1 MSLPTIEMPKKEQES
16 KIISED
22 LVDEINYDSSSG
34 EESEEEDQIVQGAQD
49 PKVTEEEVFNPPKI
63 KEAIEDTYEDPVS
76 EEVPP
81 KKMGK
86 RAYNRKKPM
95 SQKQLDH
102 LAKIRLIGVE
112 KRKERAKEAREKKL
126 LDQEDQA
133 EERLLKKKE
142 KAEEKKIVENFKKE
156 REYKENKLQQDYE
169 KQRPKEVQTGY
180 FTKED
185 LDNAV
190 LSAVETYDVRRKK
203 EKRTKKLKEKEEAV
217 KQKKIDTIQNA
228 IQPQQAPVQDQWRHL
243 FS

>member
-1 MSLPTIEMPKKEQES
+1 M
-16 KIISED
+16 
-22 LVDEINYDSSSG
+22 
-34 EESEEEDQIVQGAQD
+34 
-49 PKVTEEEVFNPPKI
+49 
-63 KEAIEDTYEDPVS
+63 
-76 EEVPP
+76 
-81 KKMGK
+81 
-86 RAYNRKKPM
+86 
-95 SQKQLDH
+95 
-102 LAKIRLIGVE
+102 
-112 KRKERAKEAREKKL
+112 
-126 LDQEDQA
+126 DQEDQA

>member
-81 KKMGK
+81 KKTGK

-102 LAKIRLIGVE
+102 LAKIRNVKKEQKKLE
-112 KRKERAKEAREKKL
+112 KRNYWI
-126 LDQEDQA
+126 
-133 EERLLKKKE
+133 
-142 KAEEKKIVENFKKE
+142 KKIKPKK
-156 REYKENKLQQDYE
+156 DY
-169 KQRPKEVQTGY
+169 
-180 FTKED
+180 
-185 LDNAV
+185 
-190 LSAVETYDVRRKK
+190 
-203 EKRTKKLKEKEEAV
+203 
-217 KQKKIDTIQNA
+217 
-228 IQPQQAPVQDQWRHL
+228 
-243 FS
+243 